1 MKTVFFSFS
10 FLCLILSQQWDCLFS
25 VSLSAWLLLSSSSLI
40 MESSELC
47 KLLILIFLILRR
59 RITTPS
65 PTWARCSSTRSLILL
80 SLLVIWFLV
89 WTFWFLLHFLGYMW
103 DKKPGFYERYWKK
116 ITDVFLSHKVYY
128 ALVLGNH
135 DNEVI
140 FPLLYFPSSRLI
152 LLARR
157 SWSWI
162 PRTLLVSPRSALRVF
177 LVVLTYFEI
186 SFSHP

>member
-1 MKTVFFSFS
+1 MGQYSIIERNLFSCGYKNKNCVFLIFF
-10 FLCLILSQQWDCLFS
+10 CLILSQQWDCLFS
-25 VSLSAWLLLSSSSLI
+25 VFLSAWLLLSSSSSI

-47 KLLILIFLILRR
+47 RLLILIFLILRR

-65 PTWARCSSTRSLILL
+65 PTWTRCSSTRSLILL
-80 SLLVIWFLV
+80 SLLVIWFPV

-135 DNEVI
+135 DSEVLFPFCCFHLLGWSYSQGGHGVGYNE
-140 FPLLYFPSSRLI
+140 PC
-152 LLARR
+152 
-157 SWSWI
+157 
-162 PRTLLVSPRSALRVF
+162 
-177 LVVLTYFEI
+177 
-186 SFSHP
+186 